1 VSFVAK
7 SLWQRDLSLPL
18 CNTHH
23 LCVCATPAA
32 RSWLAAET
40 A

>member
-18 CNTHH
+18 
-23 LCVCATPAA
+23 
-32 RSWLAAET
+32 
-40 A
+40 